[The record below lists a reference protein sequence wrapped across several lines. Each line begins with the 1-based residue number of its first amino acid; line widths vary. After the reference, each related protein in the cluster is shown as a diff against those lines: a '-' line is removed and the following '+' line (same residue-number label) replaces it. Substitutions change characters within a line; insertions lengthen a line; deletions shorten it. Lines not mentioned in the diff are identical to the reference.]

1 VRIRPFPALAI
12 VAAVVALATAGYQ
25 LATIRA
31 RESALSGTAIPE
43 HDLPAPRLKPQSA
56 EGAIEGREKGQE
68 ARQAQP
74 EDTPPRFSQLPVE
87 QLLELAIHSA
97 SAWTRA
103 DALEELVVRKNNQAF
118 AVLLDRLA
126 DPDGTVRR
134 AAADGLAEI
143 GNQAALSA
151 LERALPTE
159 AVEKTRLAMAQAIA
173 ELRPSGG
180 TRGEE

>member
-1 VRIRPFPALAI
+1 MRIRPFSALAI
-12 VAAVVALATAGYQ
+12 VAAIVALVTAGYQ

-31 RESALSGTAIPE
+31 RKSAQTGTAIPE
-43 HDLPAPRLKPQSA
+43 PDLPAPRLNPQSA
-56 EGAIEGREKGQE
+56 EGAIEGREEGQE

-74 EDTPPRFSQLPVE
+74 EDTPLRFPQLPVE
-87 QLLELAIHSA
+87 QLLELAVHSA

-103 DALEELVVRKNNQAF
+103 DALEELVARKSNQALP
-118 AVLLDRLA
+118 VLLDRLA
-126 DPDGTVRR
+126 DPDGAVRR
-134 AAADGLAEI
+134 VAADGLAEI

-151 LERALPTE
+151 LERVLPTE